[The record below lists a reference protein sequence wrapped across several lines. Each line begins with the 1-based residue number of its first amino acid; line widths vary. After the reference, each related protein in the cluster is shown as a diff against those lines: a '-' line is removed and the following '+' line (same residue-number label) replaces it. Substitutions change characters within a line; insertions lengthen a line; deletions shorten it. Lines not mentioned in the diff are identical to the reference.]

1 MTTSAKVT
9 NQLGDNAPTAE
20 TAPLTSSK
28 NRNHLE
34 PPHCVKSRPG
44 DATGLIIPATATL
57 ESTSET
63 AARVVHPLP
72 MSSAATRSLGIS
84 GPIGPR
90 PGVYRPCA
98 RCRVKKTKCDRLKP
112 ACSSCVKAGSDV
124 MCVYDN
130 DEPSLDADNDVV
142 STEPISDIA
151 RTDSA
156 ARIDSEHSSR
166 KEASSKFKKL
176 ESSDNAAGMTSRGT
190 NGHATRSSGAGDNG
204 STGDN
209 GSNGAHSSTS
219 HDNSTQRA
227 PTSFGNRDDRTG
239 VPLSKKTKIGSG
251 SGSSQMNKPSTL
263 RRTGVSISEV
273 TKEREH
279 AADETVDIMS
289 VDDAEDK
296 LVSGLTV
303 KESAMDDASFETSK
317 RISTYPP
324 EDTSSHTTAAPA
336 NSNVGGGII
345 SRPKKQIKTTPTAG
359 VAQSRIMVD
368 LPTTKPPP
376 VFVIDK
382 TQRARKWGRSR
393 IMVQT
398 LGGEVS
404 VPMWTSDQQML
415 LNEPRPYFV
424 QRSFPHLTNP
434 AASSSSSSSSTA
446 INLARMAV
454 LNQRDSKPGC
464 DTPERGS
471 TPDSGESTPI
481 QPSSPRMATMK
492 KKKRGF
498 RKHMHDVADRSTG
511 AVHHHQDISVAPTQK
526 RKRMT
531 VSSSLVTSDD
541 ILGPAAGDEDGQ
553 GELSSTRSTPAP
565 TSRSSSAL
573 PTKNSMNHKP
583 RAIPTRPRMY
593 PCSFEGCTKSFMDKF
608 HLKRHET
615 RHVTQVIVCGVDG
628 CTKAYDS
635 LSTMRRHQ
643 SMMHKQWKEEMA
655 AAGVDV
661 GIRKAWQQKQDAERN
676 KSSRLSENEDGEEDN
691 GPGEGE
697 GAAEEDGPI
706 ESPGSSPGPSALTF
720 DEMLRYHD

>member
-1 MTTSAKVT
+1 
-9 NQLGDNAPTAE
+9 
-20 TAPLTSSK
+20 
-28 NRNHLE
+28 
-34 PPHCVKSRPG
+34 
-44 DATGLIIPATATL
+44 
-57 ESTSET
+57 
-63 AARVVHPLP
+63 
-72 MSSAATRSLGIS
+72 MSSSSVRSPSTR

-112 ACSSCVKAGSDV
+112 TCSSCVKAGSDV

-130 DEPSLDADNDVV
+130 DEPSLDADNDVTA
-142 STEPISDIA
+142 TEPISDIA
-151 RTDSA
+151 RTDSV
-156 ARIDSEHSSR
+156 ARIDSELSGR

-176 ESSDNAAGMTSRGT
+176 ESSDSTATAISKGT

-204 STGDN
+204 STGSN
-209 GSNGAHSSTS
+209 GSNAS
-219 HDNSTQRA
+219 HDNTLHRTQ
-227 PTSFGNRDDRTG
+227 PSVGNKEDRMA
-239 VPLSKKTKIGSG
+239 VQLSKKTKTGSG
-251 SGSSQMNKPSTL
+251 SGSSQITKPSPL
-263 RRTGVSISEV
+263 RRAGVSISEV
-273 TKEREH
+273 TKEQEH
-279 AADETVDIMS
+279 TADENVDIMS
-289 VDDAEDK
+289 VDDVEDK
-296 LVSGLTV
+296 LISGLTV
-303 KESAMDDASFETSK
+303 KESAMDDAPFETTK
-317 RISTYPP
+317 RSSTYQP
-324 EDTSSHTTAAPA
+324 ENTSSHATATPV
-336 NSNVGGGII
+336 NSSVGGGGGGVVVV
-345 SRPKKQIKTTPTAG
+345 SRPRKQLKTTSTAG

-368 LPTTKPPP
+368 LPTTKPSPA
-376 VFVIDK
+376 FVIDK
-382 TQRARKWGRSR
+382 TQRARKWGRSS

-398 LGGEVS
+398 LGGEIS
-404 VPMWTSDQQML
+404 VPLWTSDQQML

-446 INLARMAV
+446 TNLARMAV
-454 LNQRDSKPGC
+454 LNQMDSKPGF
-464 DTPERGS
+464 DTPERGT
-471 TPDSGESTPI
+471 TPDSGESSPV
-481 QPSSPRMATMK
+481 QPSSPLMATMK

-498 RKHMHDVADRSTG
+498 RKHVHDVAERSVG
-511 AVHHHQDISVAPTQK
+511 DISAAPIQK
-526 RKRMT
+526 RKR
-531 VSSSLVTSDD
+531 VAGSSSLD
-541 ILGPAAGDEDGQ
+541 AGDEILGGGAAEEDGP

-573 PTKNSMNHKP
+573 PTKNSTSHKP

-676 KSSRLSENEDGEEDN
+676 KSSRLSEDEDGEEDD

-706 ESPGSSPGPSALTF
+706 ESPGSSPGPSASTYN
-720 DEMLRYHD
+720 DNLRYHD